1 MEKAVRALSFPLS
14 VSSLL
19 CLLSLLCCVPAGRP
33 CLQCDRRVRLLH
45 EDYLLAAASATI
57 EDQIELK
64 KILDYAYVT
73 YTTTSNQYSGVI
85 GRWLLLTSQAHYQ
98 LCHKGPDLLVG
109 VTEHVNTCGVCVPPD
124 PTTLYRASTEYQSE
138 FDRFQGSQLT
148 GPLTFEAI
156 QILEKGRKILEKHL
170 QTFVQKGLCPNTCG
184 LLYQRVMN
192 CLSCQYK
199 LHTCPST
206 TQDCGEYPVEAA
218 EGGQAVLDCFLPW
231 HSLVVGR
238 PDYHYTWAP
247 GTQRTLTE
255 GDFRV
260 LVVTED
266 SSVVLN
272 QLHVDEEGMYRCLL
286 TDGKGTVLS
295 RTHFLLTVTPS
306 PVPTPR
312 SLITLPSLPP
322 NYDASHLSHP
332 PTDLLLVII
341 IMVTALSLTASLAL
355 AIAFG

>member
-1 MEKAVRALSFPLS
+1 MEKVDRALSVWLLS
-14 VSSLL
+14 VPSLL

-85 GRWLLLTSQAHYQ
+85 G
-98 LCHKGPDLLVG
+98 
-109 VTEHVNTCGVCVPPD
+109 
-124 PTTLYRASTEYQSE
+124 
-138 FDRFQGSQLT
+138 
-148 GPLTFEAI
+148 PLTFEAI

-170 QTFVQKGLCPNTCG
+170 QTFVQKGLCPNKCG

-247 GTQRTLTE
+247 GTQRTANLTE

-312 SLITLPSLPP
+312 SLLTLPSLPP
-322 NYDASHLSHP
+322 SYDASPISHP

-341 IMVTALSLTASLAL
+341 IMVTALSLTVSLAL

>member
-1 MEKAVRALSFPLS
+1 MEKAVRALSFPLFVRLLS
-14 VSSLL
+14 VPSLL

-85 GRWLLLTSQAHYQ
+85 
-98 LCHKGPDLLVG
+98 
-109 VTEHVNTCGVCVPPD
+109 D

-170 QTFVQKGLCPNTCG
+170 QTFVQKGLCPNKCG

-192 CLSCQYK
+192 CLSCQYM

-238 PDYHYTWAP
+238 TDYHYTWAP
-247 GTQRTLTE
+247 GTQRTANLTE

-272 QLHVDEEGMYRCLL
+272 QLHVDEEGTYRCLL

-312 SLITLPSLPP
+312 SLLTLPSLPP
-322 NYDASHLSHP
+322 SYDASPISHP

-355 AIAFG
+355 AIAFGLMTLRQQREEEEREGKR

>member
-1 MEKAVRALSFPLS
+1 M
-14 VSSLL
+14 
-19 CLLSLLCCVPAGRP
+19 
-33 CLQCDRRVRLLH
+33 Q
-45 EDYLLAAASATI
+45 
-57 EDQIELK
+57 
-64 KILDYAYVT
+64 
-73 YTTTSNQYSGVI
+73 
-85 GRWLLLTSQAHYQ
+85 
-98 LCHKGPDLLVG
+98 
-109 VTEHVNTCGVCVPPD
+109 
-124 PTTLYRASTEYQSE
+124 
-138 FDRFQGSQLT
+138 
-148 GPLTFEAI
+148 
-156 QILEKGRKILEKHL
+156 
-170 QTFVQKGLCPNTCG
+170 
-184 LLYQRVMN
+184 
-192 CLSCQYK
+192 
-199 LHTCPST
+199 
-206 TQDCGEYPVEAA
+206 AA

-247 GTQRTLTE
+247 GTQRTANLTE

-312 SLITLPSLPP
+312 SLLTLPSLPP
-322 NYDASHLSHP
+322 SYDASPISHP

-341 IMVTALSLTASLAL
+341 IMITALSLTASLAL
-355 AIAFG
+355 AIAFGLMTLRHREKRRGEGREEIMTEDKM

>member
-14 VSSLL
+14 VRLLSVPSLL
-19 CLLSLLCCVPAGRP
+19 CLLFLLSCVPAGRP

-45 EDYLLAAASATI
+45 EDYLLAASSATV

-73 YTTTSNQYSGVI
+73 YRTTSNQYSGVI
-85 GRWLLLTSQAHYQ
+85 
-98 LCHKGPDLLVG
+98 
-109 VTEHVNTCGVCVPPD
+109 D
-124 PTTLYRASTEYQSE
+124 PTTLYRASTEYQ
-138 FDRFQGSQLT
+138 R
-148 GPLTFEAI
+148 PLTFEAI

-170 QTFVQKGLCPNTCG
+170 QTFVQKGLCPNKCG

-192 CLSCQYK
+192 CFSCQYK

-238 PDYHYTWAP
+238 RDYHYTWTP
-247 GTQRTLTE
+247 GTHGTANLTE

-312 SLITLPSLPP
+312 SLLTLPSLPP
-322 NYDASHLSHP
+322 GDDASPIPHP

-341 IMVTALSLTASLAL
+341 AMVTALSLTASLGL
-355 AIAFG
+355 AVAFGLMTLRQQREEEEREGKGRGR

>member
-1 MEKAVRALSFPLS
+1 MEKAVRALSFPLFVRLLS
-14 VSSLL
+14 VPSLL

-85 GRWLLLTSQAHYQ
+85 G
-98 LCHKGPDLLVG
+98 
-109 VTEHVNTCGVCVPPD
+109 
-124 PTTLYRASTEYQSE
+124 
-138 FDRFQGSQLT
+138 
-148 GPLTFEAI
+148 
-156 QILEKGRKILEKHL
+156 
-170 QTFVQKGLCPNTCG
+170 LCPNKCG

-192 CLSCQYK
+192 CLSCQYM

-238 PDYHYTWAP
+238 TDYHYTWAP
-247 GTQRTLTE
+247 GTQRTANLTE

-272 QLHVDEEGMYRCLL
+272 QLHVDEEGTYRCLL

-312 SLITLPSLPP
+312 SLLTLPSLPP
-322 NYDASHLSHP
+322 SYDASPISHP

-355 AIAFG
+355 AIAFGLMTLRQQREEEEREGKR